1 MGRPAHFRRELSDLG
16 ERYLLAV
23 PSNTL
28 IRDQE
33 VAPPEYSG
41 RGRHPKNPFMR
52 VDDWAARR
60 PEGSWTRIEVRDGEK
75 GPLEVEAVKC
85 RVRARI
91 ETGGEGPDELLF
103 ITRVL
108 QSDRTYKVDYYLA
121 NAEAATPLAELAR
134 VAKAEHRIE
143 ECFER
148 GKGEAGLGDYQV
160 RNWPGWHRHQTLSL
174 LAAWFLTEE
183 TRRGKNRDPRADVAA
198 VEAAD
203 RGSDRVLSRRQ
214 RVGQAMPPQHSLAA
228 PQRAGEV
235 LLSSFT

>member
-1 MGRPAHFRRELSDLG
+1 M
-16 ERYLLAV
+16 
-23 PSNTL
+23 
-28 IRDQE
+28 
-33 VAPPEYSG
+33 
-41 RGRHPKNPFMR
+41 
-52 VDDWAARR
+52 
-60 PEGSWTRIEVRDGEK
+60 
-75 GPLEVEAVKC
+75 
-85 RVRARI
+85 
-91 ETGGEGPDELLF
+91 LF
-103 ITRVL
+103 ITRIL
-108 QSDRTYKVDYYLA
+108 QADQTYKFDYYLA
-121 NAEAATPLAELAR
+121 NAEAATPLPELAR

-203 RGSDRVLSRRQ
+203 RRSDRLLSRGQ
-214 RVGQAMPPQHSLAA
+214 RVRQAMPTQHSLAA

-235 LLSSFT
+235 LFPSFT

>member
-1 MGRPAHFRRELSDLG
+1 MGRPAHFRRKLTALG

-41 RGRHPKNPFMR
+41 KGRHPKNPFVR
-52 VDDWAARR
+52 VDDRGAQQ
-60 PEGSWTRIEVRDGEK
+60 PEGSWAKIEVRDGEK
-75 GPLEVEAVKC
+75 GPLEVEAVKR

-91 ETGGEGPDELLF
+91 ETGGEGADELLF
-103 ITRVL
+103 ITRIL
-108 QSDRTYKVDYYLA
+108 QADQTYKFDYYLA
-121 NAEAATPLAELAR
+121 NAMAATPLPELAR

-183 TRRGKNRDPRADVAA
+183 ARRGRNRDPRADVAA
-198 VEAAD
+198 VEATV
-203 RGSDRVLSRRQ
+203 RGSDRLSSRGQ
-214 RVGQAMPPQHSLAA
+214 RVRQAMPPQYSLAA
-228 PQRAGEV
+228 PRRAGEV
-235 LLSSFT
+235 LFPSFT